1 MTDRPAIK
9 PLEWRRN
16 AAGSWFA
23 NTAIGTYLVNK
34 GRWWVKGSTPL
45 VDCGDDES
53 AKMAAFEHFASRIR
67 SCLLDKP
74 EAVEGEPVAWR
85 VKMSSRSDDYWH
97 YFTKEPR
104 YREEGEI
111 WEPLFRHHASQVS
124 AGEAGEPF
132 LQTYDAGL
140 LGEGGGGDVSWWHDY
155 IRAELERAHEF
166 YADQFSALA
175 HTPADTDA
183 AQMQE
188 VALARA
194 TAREDLFPAMSSRIK
209 AEREQARRKAFE
221 EAAKLVEAQWNH
233 CWPSD
238 IAAAIRQR
246 AEEPTNE

>member
-1 MTDRPAIK
+1 MGDRPMTHELLQKWLDKFGDACDAGPAREGWQSDDLLALIEQTREI
-9 PLEWRRN
+9 L
-16 AAGSWFA
+16 AAS
-23 NTAIGTYLVNK
+23 
-34 GRWWVKGSTPL
+34 S
-45 VDCGDDES
+45 
-53 AKMAAFEHFASRIR
+53 IR

-74 EAVEGEPVAWR
+74 EAVEGEAVAWR

-124 AGEAGEPF
+124 AGEPF

-183 AQMQE
+183 AQSTTE
-188 VALARA
+188 RLARA
-194 TAREDLFPAMSSRIK
+194 LEK
-209 AEREQARRKAFE
+209 
-221 EAAKLVEAQWNH
+221 VEATLEAYADPTGYTDNYGEQLPADTEMH
-233 CWPSD
+233 EGL
-238 IAAAIRQR
+238 AAAAALVDVR
-246 AEEPTNE
+246 AALVAYRAKGQP